1 MSDKN
6 NNEQDQNKQDAEKKY
21 SIDEENKYGA
31 HGTEE
36 DISSNFSGQNSE
48 HENGEQ
54 KENKN
59 IEQGNKSYSDS
70 FSQEDNSVSTHEY
83 NQNQESANEI
93 NTSVSETL
101 TNQNEQYQSQEY
113 EQTEQGSA
121 NETNTN
127 ISEILT
133 NQNEQ
138 YQSQEHEQVSP
149 ENANETN
156 ISASENIFDSTLKTE
171 ENAQLTSESQI
182 TNNQNTS
189 SNSINQNNSN
199 ENMLKSSDNTV
210 QKTTPKTI
218 EYNKH
223 NNTQKSGVRSS
234 NVRTK
239 TNITTKSS
247 SDKSDSGTHNKFKEK
262 VLGWG
267 KAVANLFHRDK
278 DKNEA
283 TNVLSNTASFMV
295 NNPYTDKLVGS
306 IKRSITISVMKKISL
321 KNDAIFGQIE
331 KLAQKKAESLMKKGL
346 GKLPLSE
353 FNKLMDDAAVEVA
366 EGIMGKF
373 SIFKT
378 GFNAIS
384 KGGKGDITGAGSEV
398 AQQAGWTK
406 LLPAALAHPHIVVA
420 LTVLIVLVL
429 ISIGISESISHS
441 TKNKELIDMNRLDE
455 FAYSYEKKEDYSA
468 DQSQDD
474 SNNTN
479 DLMVDLYDEHVA
491 VQNQNKTYKWLND
504 YFLNVNS
511 PNHPKNVNN
520 IKEISKDILLEFAKK
535 IIVAKKKKYQ
545 INDDAFLNYLYEIAL
560 GNLFETDINVRK
572 QILLDYIINKLGD
585 RDKIITDTDTLS
597 KQIDNMLSEHI
608 GTMADIIKTSAEDA
622 QSEDDKKQLENKQG
636 GIKNIIKSN
645 DNLKNQ
651 VIAELKMEISN
662 TEFINIPG
670 VDMYNGRIISYLWP
684 VTRHQISDDIFL
696 NYFYEMALGKTEK
709 QTLLEDV
716 ARYLERNLPAFTTV
730 RNRYVNL
737 KRFEREL
744 DKFNKYI
751 DIAVNLIKKY
761 KEDYQ
766 SEDDEQSS
774 DNPEDD
780 EQSSDNPEDDEQSSD
795 NPEDN
800 EQSSDQ
806 QKKEKVIAEFKKNI
820 TDDEVIEIEY
830 YEKILDDND
839 NQIQFENENILGSQ
853 KDIYEL
859 MYFLYFVD
867 RVQADYFSD
876 DYVLDINKYKSLI
889 ENIYNESTKLNL
901 NLIWDS
907 SDGIE
912 NELNFIFAEK
922 KEKDTSAS
930 MESTDFLKSAYK
942 KIYDDLNKRITSM
955 DEEVDEVE
963 YDSDSIFNVWAIFN
977 NELEY
982 LDKDNVDLG
991 LLAGNSKLA
1000 NSYKALLSKT
1010 LKFITEMRK
1019 YTDKFWV
1026 YSGKWK
1032 NELKNL
1038 KEYLN
1043 QIAKGDKSKSQV
1055 KDISQDIFDH
1065 LNKLKD
1071 MAYATGWNQSGSKD
1085 TKKVFKKYVGAEISK
1100 PVGYYYGNSLFR
1112 DLYIFKE
1119 KLKKFSDVTITKT
1132 MIKPNSD
1139 KKQDIND
1146 LADVWLQFKVQL
1158 IGVTNSYSDKYI
1170 FGTCYEQFP
1179 KDVDSYFNESI
1190 KEIESG
1196 EKLGSEIEKIVDE
1209 KIIPGLNN
1217 LLNAL
1222 DSGLE
1227 LNNQKFDEKKNIMY
1241 EHIKKDG
1248 EKKIEE
1254 NKDAEDSDID
1264 NKDRESIEIYENIDL
1279 NDLEI
1284 SEDETRFKKIN
1295 INSHGTEDIYFL
1307 FDDIKQIKNI
1317 KSVFIMNKFGT
1328 WLSDSDFYQMFFVD
1342 DDYGFYIDEK
1352 IEGNQEEN
1360 LKQDDISGTNKEN
1373 LNKTESSEIENK
1385 DEQADKNAEKIIEEA
1400 INKLASQ
1407 YETGSYY
1414 AEFKDSILQ
1423 FSRIYDS
1430 MLTHDAEKIIDFGY
1444 ALIEKNKGV
1453 DKNDDYID
1461 SEYYDFMEIKNLIP
1475 GENIYSICDGL
1486 VDTINRDGNK
1496 LVIKY
1501 YDLGDKKFGDKKDDK
1516 KTDEDD
1522 EDSDDEDYDDDDD
1535 SDDDDD
1541 DDPNDYIDDFE
1552 NATKGF
1558 SPNQDL
1564 YIVYEG
1570 LNINSNLSIGQEIIR
1585 NLSGTELAEKDFESK
1600 KSTVIGTA
1608 IKDNLKM
1615 YAFLVTNDEV
1625 EKKEFVNPFLICD
1638 IHSPFKPEIL
1648 KPSKKEEESP
1658 SPSPTDERNE
1668 DQYHKDE
1675 NKSEIKSTSTRVPHR
1690 TLLKVFG
1697 EIIHVAGMIYAVWA
1711 IIKFSLGMH
1720 DYESVNYQAI
1730 WQFFAASILIF
1741 GGILLKYI
1749 SGLE

>member
-1 MSDKN
+1 MSDE
-6 NNEQDQNKQDAEKKY
+6 NNEKKDNDKGQEQSKSEAENKY
-21 SIDEENKYGA
+21 SVNDENKYGT

-36 DISSNFSGQNSE
+36 DISSSFSGQNHSHDNPE
-48 HENGEQ
+48 SQEKRNVTQDHEDNLHNAVIEENNSTEDNQ
-54 KENKN
+54 NSQDENNKN
-59 IEQGNKSYSDS
+59 QYDQSNYSDTNVIFETS
-70 FSQEDNSVSTHEY
+70 SNDNNQSSSTTQENDVTNVDYNYGHSQATSDST
-83 NQNQESANEI
+83 
-93 NTSVSETL
+93 
-101 TNQNEQYQSQEY
+101 SQT
-113 EQTEQGSA
+113 QATG
-121 NETNTN
+121 TT
-127 ISEILT
+127 T
-133 NQNEQ
+133 
-138 YQSQEHEQVSP
+138 
-149 ENANETN
+149 
-156 ISASENIFDSTLKTE
+156 SASMLETETSQKQATGTTASESMLKPETSQKQE
-171 ENAQLTSESQI
+171 TGTTTSESMLKSETSQI
-182 TNNQNTS
+182 SETGTTTS
-189 SNSINQNNSN
+189 ES
-199 ENMLKSSDNTV
+199 MLKSSGSAVNSTL
-210 QKTTPKTI
+210 QKQKQITTIGSTSIKKSSVRRSNLREKT
-218 EYNKH
+218 H
-223 NNTQKSGVRSS
+223 
-234 NVRTK
+234 
-239 TNITTKSS
+239 ITTKPSS
-247 SDKSDSGTHNKFKEK
+247 NKSDSGTGNKFKEK

-267 KAVANLFHRDK
+267 KSVFDLFKRDK
-278 DKNEA
+278 NKNEA
-283 TNVLSNTASFMV
+283 ANIITNTSSFMI
-295 NNPYTDKLVGS
+295 NNPYTDKLVDHVKDKIGV
-306 IKRSITISVMKKISL
+306 SVLKKLKISDTEI
-321 KNDAIFGQIE
+321 K
-331 KLAQKKAESLMKKGL
+331 KLAEKKVQALIDKGFKKLSPQQLESLLDEATK
-346 GKLPLSE
+346 
-353 FNKLMDDAAVEVA
+353 EVTK
-366 EGIMGKF
+366 GIMDKF
-373 SIFKT
+373 STFKT
-378 GFNAIS
+378 VFNAIG
-384 KGGKGDITGAGSEV
+384 KGGKGEFVEAGAELIQDISWKKLWPV
-398 AQQAGWTK
+398 A
-406 LLPAALAHPHIVVA
+406 AANPHIVVA
-420 LTVLIVLVL
+420 VVVGIILVL
-429 ISIGISESISHS
+429 ISIGVYESISHS
-441 TKNKELIDMNRLDE
+441 TNNKELSDMNRLNE
-455 FAYSYEKKEDYSA
+455 FAYSYEKKDVYSE
-468 DQSQDD
+468 DQSQDN

-479 DLMVDLYDEHVA
+479 ELMVDLYDEHVA
-491 VQNQNKTYKWLND
+491 VQNQNKTYTWLND

-511 PNHPKNVNN
+511 PNHPKSVNN

-535 IIVAKKKKYQ
+535 IIVKKITKLK
-545 INDDAFLNYLYEIAL
+545 INDDAFLNYFYEIAL
-560 GNLFETDINVRK
+560 GDLFEIDIKVRK

-585 RDKIITDTDTLS
+585 KDRIITDMDTLS
-597 KQIDNMLSEHI
+597 KQIDEMSSQYIE
-608 GTMADIIKTSAEDA
+608 TMVDIIKASAEA
-622 QSEDDKKQLENKQG
+622 SLSENDKKKSENGQNS
-636 GIKNIIKSN
+636 IRNIIKSN
-645 DNLKNQ
+645 NNQKNQ
-651 VIAELKMEISN
+651 VIAELKMEISD

-670 VDMYNGRIISYLWP
+670 VDMYNGRIISYLGSI
-684 VTRHQISDDIFL
+684 VQSQISDDIFL
-696 NYFYEMALGKTEK
+696 DYFYEMALGKTKK

-716 ARYLERNLPAFTTV
+716 AHYLERKLPSFTTARDRLV
-730 RNRYVNL
+730 DR
-737 KRFEREL
+737 KRFETEL

-751 DIAVNLIKKY
+751 DIAADLIEQY
-761 KEDYQ
+761 TEDSQ

-774 DNPEDD
+774 DNPENDAKIAD
-780 EQSSDNPEDDEQSSD
+780 
-795 NPEDN
+795 
-800 EQSSDQ
+800 DQ
-806 QKKEKVIAEFKKNI
+806 QKEQIIAEFKKTI
-820 TDDEVIEIEY
+820 SDDETIEIDY
-830 YEKILDDND
+830 YEKILGDRDTE
-839 NQIQFENENILGSQ
+839 IKFENENILGSQ
-853 KDIYEL
+853 NDIYEL

-867 RVQADYFSD
+867 RIQTDYFSD
-876 DYVLDINKYKSLI
+876 DYVLDINNYKSLI

-922 KEKDTSAS
+922 KKKDTSAS

-942 KIYDDLNKRITSM
+942 KIYDDLKKRITSM

-963 YDSDSIFNVWAIFN
+963 YDSDSIFNVLAIFN

-1019 YTDKFWV
+1019 YTDKFFI

-1032 NELKNL
+1032 NELKKL

-1071 MAYATGWNQSGSKD
+1071 MADATGWNQSGSKD
-1085 TKKVFKKYVGAEISK
+1085 TKKVFKKYVGSEISK

-1112 DLYIFKE
+1112 DLYIFKQ

-1132 MIKPNSD
+1132 MIKPNSAEN
-1139 KKQDIND
+1139 QDIND

-1158 IGVTNSYSDKYI
+1158 SGVTNSYSDKYI

-1222 DSGLE
+1222 DLGLE
-1227 LNNQKFDEKKNIMY
+1227 LNNQKFDEKKNIMH

-1248 EKKIEE
+1248 EKKVEE
-1254 NKDAEDSDID
+1254 NEDAEDYDVD
-1264 NKDRESIEIYENIDL
+1264 DKDRKSIEIYDGIDF
-1279 NDLEI
+1279 NALEI

-1295 INSHGTEDIYFL
+1295 IESNGAEEVYFL
-1307 FDDIKQIKNI
+1307 FDDITQIKNI
-1317 KSVFIMNKFGT
+1317 KSVFIMNNFGK

-1342 DDYGFYIDEK
+1342 DDYGFDIDEK

-1430 MLTHDAEKIIDFGY
+1430 MLTHDSEKIIDFGY

-1461 SEYYDFMEIKNLIP
+1461 SEYYDFMEIQNLIP

-1486 VDTINRDGNK
+1486 VDTINRDENK

-1501 YDLGDKKFGDKKDDK
+1501 YDLGEKKFGDKKDDK

-1522 EDSDDEDYDDDDD
+1522 EDSDDEDY
-1535 SDDDDD
+1535 DD

-1585 NLSGTELAEKDFESK
+1585 NLSGTEIAEKDFESK

-1615 YAFLVTNDEV
+1615 YAFLVTDNKV

-1638 IHSPFKPEIL
+1638 IHVPFKPETM
-1648 KPSKKEEESP
+1648 KPSKKKEEESP
-1658 SPSPTDERNE
+1658 SPSPSDERND

-1675 NKSEIKSTSTRVPHR
+1675 NQCEFGSVSPRVPHR

-1697 EIIHVAGMIYAVWA
+1697 EIIHVAGMLYAVWA